1 MFMAYIIHRKDRPK
15 PWRVY
20 WRNERSTL
28 CSKSF
33 AGRQDARAHARF
45 VEAHADAAV
54 VHSTTLRIAADQWL
68 ADSRARLSPHTIVS
82 YVSVMG
88 LICDAMGRTARVDRI
103 ASPDITRWRNEM
115 ASRLR
120 PSTVRNYIKDVRV
133 FFNWAVQQGYCAK
146 NPATSVAVPNVRRG
160 IPRWL
165 DETETVRLLEDALRT
180 DAATYLVVLLGIRAG
195 LRRRE
200 IRMLRWS
207 DIRNDTIQVRET
219 KSKNPRIVPLHPD
232 IKNALADWPKRG
244 DFLFPPKRHG
254 SANDLYRG
262 TAQGKAV
269 NAWLA
274 TNGYDA
280 TMHSLRHSFA
290 SQLAAAGASEA
301 EIRDLLGHT
310 SIDMTRLYTHAR
322 DTLKRQHVL
331 SLGAVTPVS

>member
-1 MFMAYIIHRKDRPK
+1 MLMAYIVHRKDRPK

-20 WRNERSTL
+20 WRSERGSL

-33 AGRQDARAHARF
+33 AGRHDARAHARF
-45 VEAHADAAV
+45 VETHANAVAVRSAA
-54 VHSTTLRIAADQWL
+54 LRVAADQWL
-68 ADSRARLSPHTIVS
+68 ADSRARLSPHTLVS
-82 YVSVMG
+82 YVSVIG
-88 LICDAMGRTARVDRI
+88 LLCDALGDTARVDRI
-103 ASPDITRWRNEM
+103 ALQDMIHWRNEM

-146 NPATSVAVPNVRRG
+146 NPASAVAVPNVRRG

-165 DETETVRLLEDALRT
+165 DEVETERLIADARKM
-180 DAATYLVVLLGIRAG
+180 DAATHLVVLLGIRAG

-207 DIRNDTIQVRET
+207 DIRGDTIQVRET
-219 KSKNPRIVPLHPD
+219 KSKNPRIVPMHPQ
-232 IKNALADWPKRG
+232 IAQALATWPRRG
-244 DFLFPPKRHG
+244 DFLFPSKRHG
-254 SANDLYRG
+254 VAHDLHRG
-262 TAQGKAV
+262 VAQGKAI
-269 NAWLA
+269 NAWMA
-274 TNGYDA
+274 SKGYDA

-310 SIDMTRLYTHAR
+310 SIEMTRLYTHAR
-322 DTLKRQHVL
+322 DTLKRKHVL
-331 SLGAVTPVS
+331 SLGAAAPAS